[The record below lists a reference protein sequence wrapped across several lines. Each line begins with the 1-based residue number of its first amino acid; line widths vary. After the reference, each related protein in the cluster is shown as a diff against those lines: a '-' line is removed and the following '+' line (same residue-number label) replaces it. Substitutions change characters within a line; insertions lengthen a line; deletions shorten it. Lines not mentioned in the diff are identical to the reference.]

1 MPGNR
6 VFVISGSHSNQ
17 KTDKVSNEVQEW
29 NLEDYTVRLCQRI
42 PEARTSFA
50 CYYHDRYVYVVGGNL
65 ANSQSTEKCCRFDIY
80 ERKWYQLPQLNEHR
94 ANAGTYIV
102 GDYLYAFGGFQLAG
116 GYGQVGLNS
125 VERLNLKAPK
135 A

>member
-29 NLEDYTVRLCQRI
+29 NLEDYTVRLCQCI

-80 ERKWYQLPQLNEHR
+80 ERKWY
-94 ANAGTYIV
+94 
-102 GDYLYAFGGFQLAG
+102 
-116 GYGQVGLNS
+116 
-125 VERLNLKAPK
+125 
-135 A
+135 